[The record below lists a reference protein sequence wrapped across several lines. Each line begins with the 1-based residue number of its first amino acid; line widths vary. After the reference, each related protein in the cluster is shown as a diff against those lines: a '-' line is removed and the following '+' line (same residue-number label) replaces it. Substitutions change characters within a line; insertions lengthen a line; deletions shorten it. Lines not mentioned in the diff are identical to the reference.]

1 MLQAGSQQ
9 TVHYLPNSQWG
20 YNVYKKEKH
29 VETWWQARKAKSLKQ
44 ANSIQHSAQTI
55 YVEMA

>member
-1 MLQAGSQQ
+1 MARCL
-9 TVHYLPNSQWG
+9 LNSQWG

-29 VETWWQARKAKSLKQ
+29 VEAWWQARKAKSLKQ
-44 ANSIQHSAQTI
+44 ANSIQHSAQTV